1 MHFSMDIL
9 YPLKADVLLKQMYF
23 IVKPLQNDKRSKTI
37 TKPEQQKK
45 KKLQQAADKQA
56 NEICFSL

>member
-45 KKLQQAADKQA
+45 KKLQQAADKQT